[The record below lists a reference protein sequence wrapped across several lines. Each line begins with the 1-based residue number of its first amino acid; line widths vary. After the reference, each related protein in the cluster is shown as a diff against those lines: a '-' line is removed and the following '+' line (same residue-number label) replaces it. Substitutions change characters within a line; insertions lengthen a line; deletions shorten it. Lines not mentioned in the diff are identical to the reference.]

1 MAATKKETQQ
11 TKQETNDLMFEGV
24 IIKAFFGSDTY
35 DKEEK
40 YRITV
45 KSDNIPY
52 TDITVFDESGSRFTP
67 SWLKEMNGYIS
78 LKSNYE
84 IPIRDVKGRE
94 LFWDDWMEEGTAKG
108 SEVRVKIRQKVTRGN
123 GAIYPVAIR
132 ILKPGIAEDPFEGM

>member
-1 MAATKKETQQ
+1 MAAATKKETQQ
-11 TKQETNDLMFEGV
+11 TEQKNDLIFEGV
-24 IIKAFFGSDTY
+24 IIKAYFGSDTY

-84 IPIRDVKGRE
+84 IPVKDVKGRD
-94 LFWDDWMEEGTAKG
+94 LSWDDWMEAGTAKG

-132 ILKPGIAEDPFEGM
+132 VLNPGVAEDPFEGM